1 MNICIYGASSEEI
14 DKSYLESAERLGAKL
29 ARKGHG
35 LVFGGGATGIMGAS
49 ARGFASEGGY
59 ILGISPKLFD
69 VDGVLYNGCTD
80 FIYTETMSERK
91 MLLAEK
97 SDCYIAA
104 PGGIGT
110 FDEFFE
116 ILTLKQ
122 LGRHNKPIVLYN
134 INGYYDAIAAL
145 MDNACKG
152 KFLTEET
159 IKLYR
164 IISDDD
170 ELIDYI
176 ENYNEELR
184 SVSDTKFI
192 QR

>member
-1 MNICIYGASSEEI
+1 MNICIYGASSDMI
-14 DKSYLESAERLGAKL
+14 DISYLDLAESLGAKL
-29 ARKGHG
+29 AKRGHG
-35 LVFGGGATGIMGAS
+35 LVFGGGASGVMGAS

-59 ILGISPKLFD
+59 ILGIAPRLFD
-69 VDGVLYNGCTD
+69 ADGVLYDNCTE

-91 MLLAEK
+91 MLLAERA
-97 SDCYIAA
+97 DCYIAA

-134 INGYYDAIAAL
+134 INGYYDAIDEL
-145 MDNACKG
+145 MKNAWRE

-159 IKLYR
+159 LKLYK
-164 IISDDD
+164 IISNDE
-170 ELIDYI
+170 ELITYI
-176 ENYNEELR
+176 ENYADQVARNLYL
-184 SVSDTKFI
+184 K
-192 QR
+192 